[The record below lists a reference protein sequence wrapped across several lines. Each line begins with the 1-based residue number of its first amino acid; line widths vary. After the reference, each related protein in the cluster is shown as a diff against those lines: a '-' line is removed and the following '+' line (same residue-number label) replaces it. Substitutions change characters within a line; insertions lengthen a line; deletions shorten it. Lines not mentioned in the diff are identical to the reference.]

1 MTKRCAGKA
10 RSAFCPAGS
19 LAIFTRKPAEERRKL
34 FFSRNGLL
42 GVSSATRS
50 EVHSNSTMA
59 GNTKAVRPPARNRR
73 QRPAATGQIND
84 ADTMGNPCP
93 SGPARAFRASYNGT
107 NAESRSGRVGAS
119 QLLKTRLR
127 RLNDGRVALPAFV
140 FQLDVLKQDRV
151 GIGVEIGQRHEF
163 GYPAAEH
170 LVGQRQ
176 LAGFVVNLDHDV
188 LAEILQRHL

>member
-1 MTKRCAGKA
+1 MTKRYAGRA

-84 ADTMGNPCP
+84 ADIMSNPLP
-93 SGPARAFRASYNGT
+93 QRASAHFVQAITGRMRSHE
-107 NAESRSGRVGAS
+107 AEES
-119 QLLKTRLR
+119 
-127 RLNDGRVALPAFV
+127 
-140 FQLDVLKQDRV
+140 
-151 GIGVEIGQRHEF
+151 E
-163 GYPAAEH
+163 
-170 LVGQRQ
+170 
-176 LAGFVVNLDHDV
+176 
-188 LAEILQRHL
+188 